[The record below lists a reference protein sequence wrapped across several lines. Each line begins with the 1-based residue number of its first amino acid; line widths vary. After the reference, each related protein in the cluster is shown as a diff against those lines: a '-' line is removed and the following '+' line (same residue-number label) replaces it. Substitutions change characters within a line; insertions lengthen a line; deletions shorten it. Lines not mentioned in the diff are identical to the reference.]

1 MVKLL
6 VAGLW
11 VCVVTLGAVYFSV
24 KMATAPAV
32 DPEIARQAG
41 LELVK
46 GEAITI
52 PLIADGKVG
61 GYFLGRISFMMNK
74 EKSKGAE
81 LPMTEL
87 MTDELFT
94 LLIGNKMIDIAH
106 MADFDV
112 AKFREAIKTDMNKHL
127 GDGFV
132 EEVLIEQLDFLSKDD
147 TRTTGEAPSKSQSK
161 PVKIVEGETVAEPSK
176 ASH

>member
-11 VCVVTLGAVYFSV
+11 VCLVTLGAVYFSV

-32 DPEIARQAG
+32 DPEIARKAG

-46 GEAITI
+46 GESITI
-52 PLIADGKVG
+52 PLIADGRVS

-74 EKSKGAE
+74 EKSKGVA

-106 MADFDV
+106 MGDFDV
-112 AKFREAIKTDMNKHL
+112 AKFRESIKEDLNKHL
-127 GDGFV
+127 GEGFV

-147 TRTTGEAPSKSQSK
+147 TRTAGEAPAKPQSK
-161 PVKIVEGETVAEPSK
+161 PVKIVEGETVGEAAKPS
-176 ASH
+176 H